1 MSIERSNGK
10 ARPTL
15 PRASD
20 LRRVQSA
27 GNPTEGRD
35 DAGRFAPGNRVSMGA
50 RWKNSV
56 KRLLGRGAS
65 EETASGVARQAWGL
79 YLAVMRDMPSDGT
92 TVRMLAALQARHA
105 ALAAYFTDRAGEL
118 GLDTPA
124 GTAALE
130 RATKDGQRA
139 ERLAVTALDVA
150 TKLAEAKPRSSTA
163 LPAWLVADVDAGTE
177 SNGDERSDVQTTS
190 ASSDASERQPDGSTG
205 HVGSEGSGA

>member
-1 MSIERSNGK
+1 VSIEHSNGK

-15 PRASD
+15 PRSSD
-20 LRRVQSA
+20 LRRVESA
-27 GNPTEGRD
+27 GNRTEGRD

-65 EETASGVARQAWGL
+65 AEVASDVARQAWGL
-79 YLAVMRDMPSDGT
+79 YLAVMREMPSDGP

-118 GLDTPA
+118 GLDTA
-124 GTAALE
+124 EGAAALE

-150 TKLAEAKPRSSTA
+150 TKLADSKPRSGDA
-163 LPAWLVADVDAGTE
+163 LPPWLVADTDAATE
-177 SNGDERSDVQTTS
+177 SNGDERSAVQTTHD
-190 ASSDASERQPDGSTG
+190 ASDAIDAGSTG
-205 HVGSEGSGA
+205 HGDPEGDAA